1 MRRSSAHAE
10 SSVPRRDTTGGRS
23 ATTSTLSTMRFR
35 PLRSP
40 SRRTLVRAVA
50 GIAATTALVSLSG
63 CTSMLVLDAAE
74 EAADPDCALPI
85 LLMPD
90 ELGELPQRTTS
101 AQGTT
106 AWGEPASVIVRCGV
120 APPAPT
126 TDPCVSVDGVDW
138 VQVRAEEDTWQFV
151 TYGRTPAVEVLVT
164 PAAISGATAL
174 ASVSSAVSEIEQTA
188 ECVSVEDAEQVDE
201 ETPAGA

>member
-1 MRRSSAHAE
+1 
-10 SSVPRRDTTGGRS
+10 
-23 ATTSTLSTMRFR
+23 MRFR

-40 SRRTLVRAVA
+40 SRRTLFRTAA
-50 GIAATTALVSLSG
+50 GVAATTALVSLSG
-63 CTSMLVLDAAE
+63 CTGMLVVDPAE
-74 EAADPDCALPI
+74 DAADPDCALPM

-90 ELGELPQRTTS
+90 ELNELQQRTTS
-101 AQGTT
+101 SQGTT

-126 TDPCVSVDGVDW
+126 TDPCVNVDGVDW

-164 PAAISGATAL
+164 PTEVSGATAL
-174 ASVSSAVSEIEQTA
+174 ASVSSAVSDIEQTA
-188 ECVSVEDAEQVDE
+188 ECVSVEDAEQVE
-201 ETPAGA
+201 GEAPAGG

>member
-1 MRRSSAHAE
+1 
-10 SSVPRRDTTGGRS
+10 
-23 ATTSTLSTMRFR
+23 MRFR

-40 SRRTLVRAVA
+40 SPRTLLRSGAGVVA
-50 GIAATTALVSLSG
+50 ASALVTLSG
-63 CTSMLVLDAAE
+63 CTSMLVVDPAE
-74 EAADPDCALPI
+74 DAADPDCALPM

-90 ELGELPQRTTS
+90 EVNELSQRATS
-101 AQGTT
+101 SQGTT
-106 AWGEPASVIVRCGV
+106 AWGEPATVIVRCGV

-164 PAAISGATAL
+164 PTEVSGATAL

-188 ECVSVEDAEQVDE
+188 QCVSAEDAEQVDGE
-201 ETPAGA
+201 VPAGT